1 MDSHLFLQVLGYVAS
16 VLVAASLMMKSLLRL
31 RLINLVG
38 AGLMATYGLLIHA
51 WPVAVLNGTIVLVDL
66 YYLNQMWRQ
75 RDYFKLLAIDHDS
88 EYMRGFVNFHRDEI
102 ADYIPG
108 YAFEPDPAQHH
119 LLVLRNMVPAGLVI
133 LKPEGD
139 AARVLLDFVIPGY
152 RDFGVGR
159 FLFEENAA
167 WFRERG
173 IARLVSAPGAPKHAQ
188 YLERMGFRRE
198 GESWV
203 RDVGA
208 GGVAAKESLVRPG
221 TRGR

>member
-1 MDSHLFLQVLGYVAS
+1 MDTHLFLQVLGYVAS

-31 RLINLVG
+31 RVINLFG

-88 EYMRGFVNFHRDEI
+88 EYMRGFVNFHRDDI
-102 ADYIPG
+102 ASFIPG
-108 YAFEPDPAQHH
+108 YAFEPDPTHHH

-133 LKPEGD
+133 LQPEG
-139 AARVLLDFVIPGY
+139 ATARVLLDFVIPGY
-152 RDFGVGR
+152 RDFGVGK

-173 IARLVSAPGAPKHAQ
+173 ITRLVSEAGAPRHAD
-188 YLERMGFRRE
+188 YLVRMGFQRE
-198 GESWV
+198 GDTFAREL
-203 RDVGA
+203 GKP
-208 GGVAAKESLVRPG
+208 AA
-221 TRGR
+221 RG

>member
-75 RDYFKLLAIDHDS
+75 RDYFKLLAVAHDS
-88 EYMRGFVNFHRDEI
+88 EYLRGFVEFHRDEI
-102 ADYIPG
+102 ASFIPG
-108 YAFEPDPAQHH
+108 YTYQPVESHHH

-133 LKPEGD
+133 LEPESPKDPKD
-139 AARVLLDFVIPGY
+139 AAAPGGSGARVKLDFVIPGY
-152 RDFGVGR
+152 RDFGVGK

-173 IARLVSAPGAPKHAQ
+173 IARLVSDPGAPRHAG

-198 GESWV
+198 G
-203 RDVGA
+203 DVYIRELG
-208 GGVAAKESLVRPG
+208 
-221 TRGR
+221 RGPSGR

>member
-75 RDYFKLLAIDHDS
+75 RDYFKLLAVAHDS
-88 EYMRGFVNFHRDEI
+88 EYLRGFVAFHRDDI
-102 ADYIPG
+102 SDFIPG
-108 YAFEPDPAQHH
+108 YAFESDPAQHH
-119 LLVLRNMVPAGLVI
+119 LLVLRNMVPAGLLI
-133 LKPEGD
+133 LQPE
-139 AARVLLDFVIPGY
+139 ANSARVKLDFVIPGY

-159 FLFEENAA
+159 FLFDENAA

-173 IARLVSAPGAPKHAQ
+173 ISRLESDPGAPKHAQ

-198 GESWV
+198 G
-203 RDVGA
+203 DVYIR
-208 GGVAAKESLVRPG
+208 EL
-221 TRGR
+221 GRTPSGR

>member
-75 RDYFKLLAIDHDS
+75 RDYFKLLAVAHDS
-88 EYMRGFVNFHRDEI
+88 EYLRGFVEFHRDEI
-102 ADYIPG
+102 ASFIPG
-108 YAFEPDPAQHH
+108 YAYEPDPAHHH

-133 LKPEGD
+133 LEPEGPQGAD
-139 AARVLLDFVIPGY
+139 ARVKLDFVIPRY
-152 RDFGVGR
+152 RDFGVGN
-159 FLFEENAA
+159 FLFDENAG

-173 IARLVSAPGAPKHAQ
+173 IARLVSDPGAPRHAE

-198 GESWV
+198 GGDYIREL
-203 RDVGA
+203 G
-208 GGVAAKESLVRPG
+208 
-221 TRGR
+221 RGPSGR

>member
-75 RDYFKLLAIDHDS
+75 RDYFKLLAVAHDS
-88 EYMRGFVNFHRDEI
+88 EYLRGFVEFHRDEI
-102 ADYIPG
+102 ASFIPG
-108 YAFEPDPAQHH
+108 YAYQPVEAHHH

-133 LKPEGD
+133 LEPEGAD
-139 AARVLLDFVIPGY
+139 ARVKLDFVIPGY
-152 RDFGVGR
+152 RDFGVGK
-159 FLFEENAA
+159 FLFDENAA

-173 IARLVSAPGAPKHAQ
+173 IRRLVSDPGAPRHAG

-198 GESWV
+198 G
-203 RDVGA
+203 DVYIR
-208 GGVAAKESLVRPG
+208 EL
-221 TRGR
+221 GRTPSGR

>member
-75 RDYFKLLAIDHDS
+75 RDYFKLLAVAHDS
-88 EYMRGFVNFHRDEI
+88 EYLRGFVEFHRDEI
-102 ADYIPG
+102 ASFIPG
-108 YAFEPDPAQHH
+108 YSYEPDESHHH
-119 LLVLRNMVPAGLVI
+119 LLILRNMVPAGLVI
-133 LKPEGD
+133 LEPEGASG

-152 RDFGVGR
+152 RDFGVGK
-159 FLFEENAA
+159 FLFDANAG
-167 WFRERG
+167 WFHERG
-173 IARLVSAPGAPKHAQ
+173 IRRLVSDPGVPRHAG

-198 GESWV
+198 G
-203 RDVGA
+203 DVYIR
-208 GGVAAKESLVRPG
+208 EL
-221 TRGR
+221 GREPSGR